1 MKMILI
7 KINKMSYLAKIQ
19 NTFFNTVRQNSRKQ
33 NKTQNDKTKKII
45 ECNLLQVSCQILMI
59 TLLNNFLTK
68 VFILNRNVTIVNILI
83 LEDVMIKN
91 LTTKKFVFRVWKPG
105 ENNNICTKYKFK
117 Y

>member
-19 NTFFNTVRQNSRKQ
+19 NTFFSSLRQNSRKQ
-33 NKTQNDKTKKII
+33 NKIQKDKTKKNI

-59 TLLNNFLTK
+59 TFLNNFLTK

-91 LTTKKFVFRVWKPG
+91 LTTKKFVFRVWEPG

>member
-59 TLLNNFLTK
+59 TFLNSFLTK
-68 VFILNRNVTIVNILI
+68 CFVLNRNVTIVNILI

>member
-45 ECNLLQVSCQILMI
+45 ECNLLQVPCQILM
-59 TLLNNFLTK
+59 TTFLNNFLTK
-68 VFILNRNVTIVNILI
+68 CFVLNRNVTIVNILI

-91 LTTKKFVFRVWKPG
+91 LTTKKYVFRVWKPG